1 MTVPRVAS
9 TQLINVTNA
18 SGYALT
24 PSSFTVTRTNTTLTY
39 SLVTNNFA
47 GIDVG
52 TEAAPTVVDFDQDG
66 RLDLFV
72 GQDDGTVSRYEQT
85 AVNGTVFTNLGSLS
99 DGNGTIDMGGR
110 VTVSVVDTD
119 GDGKFSVLLGRSD
132 GLVHEYE
139 QTTIGSSQLVLVTT
153 SFGGVGTT
161 SFAVVGMTDFSG
173 EGRLEFLTGKGD
185 GIVGYFNQSDVNSPD
200 FFRVNSDYLTLTSNT
215 APFCVDLDGNGR
227 IDVLMGVGGG
237 RIYRFEQNAVNSTS
251 VTQLTTNFNNISAVS
266 NAKPCVTDIDG
277 DGMLDLLVGR
287 ADGTIDLYEQETT
300 NPSPT
305 LAGFAPVTTPV
316 CTGQTTTFT
325 ATVGNV
331 SPPYAFT
338 LTNGTETITGTANT
352 TAFSQAWTAGG
363 SGTQTFSLI
372 VSGNGT
378 ALATTTLTVNVP
390 PSANISAPATEITCT
405 VPNITLTASGGGTYR
420 WDNNT
425 TTATRTVNTAGTYS
439 VTVTGAN
446 GCTAV
451 DSQVIT
457 SNTTP
462 PIVTI
467 GSAVSV
473 LNCVTTAITLTA
485 NGGTSYRWEN
495 NTTGQTNN
503 VNVARPHTVT
513 ATGANGC
520 TATASKS
527 IASDYTQPTL
537 SLTATNACA
546 GQNVSL
552 RATPGLDNYIFYLPS
567 GQTIN
572 AGLTSN
578 TVIAGLTANT
588 YSFSVTARHPT
599 SFCQATATAGATVS
613 PPLTLSL
620 SNNNTCQGTNVVL
633 QSGSGFDSYTLL
645 TPFSGSLS
653 SSNGT
658 YGLNPP
664 ISGVFTYSVSA
675 INIQGC
681 RATATIVHTVLPLSV
696 ATLTA
701 SPSTTIS
708 CTNPSLTLTAA
719 STAASQ
725 TWSTNATSSSIVVTT
740 GGVYSVTTVSPDGC
754 RSVTSITIS
763 VDFQTPTAT
772 LTVSPSNTIT
782 CANPVLTLTAGGNGS
797 YEFRKNPS
805 STVLSTGPTLDVST
819 GGRYTVLVTAPS
831 GCTASAFRDIFVNT
845 TPPSVS
851 LVASGP
857 LTCAQTSITLTATG
871 GNNYLFERSGGEGI
885 LSQSPTAGTA
895 LVSASGTYSVTVTN
909 AAGCTATGTIT
920 VNSNTA
926 TPGAQINTPN
936 GTTLTCSTTSL
947 NLVAVGGNSYQWDD
961 NSTMPTRAVST
972 PGTYSVLVTGSN
984 GCTATVSRTVT
995 SNTAVV
1001 TVTNP
1006 TTTTGILGLTFSQTF
1021 TASGGQGSYSFS
1033 VVSGTLPAGMNLFP
1047 SGVLIG
1053 DPAQPGSFT
1062 FIIRARDANGC
1073 SGFSPLFTLF
1083 VSTTATVSTAAAV
1096 NISGISATLGGTVSA
1111 DGGATVTEF
1120 GIVYL
1125 AGAGTPTTSNTK
1137 VMMGAGV
1144 GTYSQ
1149 LVTGLSPATT
1159 YSLRAYAINRA
1170 GTSYGNLQ
1178 TFTTSSAPLA
1188 PVVLTPANG
1197 SVTGQNRPTYTGTAA
1212 PGDVVTVRVDNII
1225 EGQVTA
1231 DASGNWSITSSSPLP
1246 DGPHSVYASV
1256 FRDGVLSAN
1265 SNTNSFTVDTTP
1277 PPAPVV
1283 TTPANGALL
1292 SNNSPTYTGTAEP
1305 ASTLT
1310 VIVDGSTVGTATADA
1325 SGNWSFAQSTPLAQG
1340 SHTLRARATDG
1351 AGNTSVDS
1359 NTNTFTVDTSAPTVT
1374 ITSSATDPTPTG
1386 PIPLTF
1392 TFSESVTGF
1401 VVEDI
1406 TVGNGSLSGFAGS
1419 GSTYTANFIPAT
1431 PGLVSVSVAA
1441 GVAQDAA
1448 SNLNG
1453 ASNRFTL
1460 TYAPLPTIAGLSAS
1474 PTAICTDNPVTFTAT
1489 IGNVT
1494 GSYAYTLTNGSST
1507 GTGTS
1512 SNLSFSQVWQTAG
1525 SGVQTFT
1532 LTVAGNGRS
1541 VATTM
1546 VTVNALPVATLSSSG
1561 TLTCAQTSVVL
1572 TATGGSSYAFSG
1584 PGVSQSGS
1592 GNTAP
1597 VSLPG
1602 TYTVVVTNAAG
1613 CTATATTTVESATST
1628 VNASLVASGTLTCAN
1643 PTVTLTASPAG
1654 ASYTFSGPGLSQS
1667 GATNTATVST
1677 AGTYS
1682 VTVTAAGGCSAVATV
1697 TVQGNTTPPTASIAP
1712 TSATLTCTNPTAT
1725 LTASGGGNYRWED
1738 GSTNAIRS
1746 VSSAGTYSVTVT
1758 AANGCTATA
1767 SVTISED
1774 KTLPAVSLS
1783 ASGTVTCANPTVT
1796 LTASPAGQGTYR
1808 FTGPGLNQSGAANT
1822 ATVAAGGVYM
1832 VTVTAAN
1839 GCTASATTTV
1849 ESATNAVNASLVAS
1863 GTLTCANP
1871 TVTLTASPAGA
1882 SYTFWGPGLSQSGA
1896 TNTATVSTA
1905 GTYSVTVTAAGGCS
1919 AVATVNVQGNTTPP
1933 TAGIAPTSATLTCTN
1948 PTATLTASGG
1958 GSYRWED
1965 GSTNA
1970 LRTVNSAGTYSVTV
1984 TAANG
1989 CTASASV
1996 MISEDKTPPTV
2007 SLAAS
2012 GTVTCA
2018 NPTVTLTASP
2028 AGQGT
2033 YRFTGPGLNQS
2044 GTANT
2049 ATVAAGGVYMVTVTA
2064 ANGCTA
2070 SATTTVES
2078 ATNAVNASLVA
2089 SGTLTCAN
2097 PTVTLTA
2104 SPAGASYT
2112 FWGPGLSQSGP
2123 GNTATVSTAGTYSV
2137 VVTAAGGCS
2146 AVATV
2151 TVQASQE
2158 LPTVSISANPGSA
2171 ITQGQTLTLTA
2182 SGAATY
2188 RWSTGA
2194 TTPAINPPTSAT
2206 GSTVYSVT
2214 GTGPNGCSA
2223 TAQITLAVSASVTPP
2238 PVSVCGSQ
2246 PGTLGGPL
2254 TLLEPIYNC
2263 ATGQIQF
2270 RTSGGN
2276 GSPITYAA
2284 IGITGPTTSC
2294 SATVDAQ
2301 VAVDIRDGK
2310 PNVEPFTLFATQGNI
2325 TVSFRWDALA
2335 FCAGTPPPANTPPT
2349 VANGVGPQSATVGV
2363 GYSLNVGNVFT
2374 DAQTPASLMLSAS
2387 GLPAGLSL
2395 SGSTITGT
2403 PSVSGVSTVTLTA
2416 TDGGGLSASTSF
2428 VITVSGAGGTTP
2440 PVGGP
2445 LAATVVSYNCQT
2457 GAITFGFTGGS
2468 GSPVE
2473 YLAIGITGWTTNPNQ
2488 VIEAGLRADP
2498 KPVTVQ
2504 IRQNGVAGRSFVFDF
2519 GSFCSGNPQPPT
2531 NTAPTVA
2538 NGVGPQSATVGVGY
2552 SLNVG
2557 NVFTDAQTPAS
2568 LMLSASGLP
2577 AGLSLSGSTITGTP
2591 SVSGVSTVT
2600 LTATDGGGL
2609 SASTSFVITVIG
2621 AGGTTP
2627 PVGGPLAAT
2636 VVSYNCQTGAIT
2648 FGFTGG
2654 NGAAVEYFAIGITGW
2669 TTNVNGVI
2677 EAGLRADPKPVTIRV
2692 RQNGVEGTPFVFD
2705 FGQFCSRPARIAAES
2720 VSELDVVVLGNPTP
2734 DSWVEVLVG
2743 NPAGESLHLR
2753 VVSAQGRLMS
2763 SQAIAPTGQG
2773 VRQWVSLGSEAGT
2786 YLLQISTPTR
2796 TKTVK
2801 VVRQ

>member
-1 MTVPRVAS
+1 MLNYGSLSGTITNNNGSVIVNENPTNSTIFTYQGTFTGTVNGIFTNSAATTSAGTFTAPNTFVPSGLPSGAQTLYAKITPS
-9 TQLINVTNA
+9 GGACSYVVPFSYTYNPPPVITQDPVNRFICTGLGTTFTIAATNA
-18 SGYALT
+18 TSYQWQVNTGSGFVNVANNSTYSGAT
-24 PSSFTVTRTNTTLTY
+24 GTTLTISNVSGLNGY
-39 SLVTNNFA
+39 QYRCIASGL
-47 GIDVG
+47 GG
-52 TEAAPTVVDFDQDG
+52 TD
-66 RLDLFV
+66 
-72 GQDDGTVSRYEQT
+72 
-85 AVNGTVFTNLGSLS
+85 
-99 DGNGTIDMGGR
+99 
-110 VTVSVVDTD
+110 
-119 GDGKFSVLLGRSD
+119 
-132 GLVHEYE
+132 
-139 QTTIGSSQLVLVTT
+139 
-153 SFGGVGTT
+153 
-161 SFAVVGMTDFSG
+161 
-173 EGRLEFLTGKGD
+173 
-185 GIVGYFNQSDVNSPD
+185 
-200 FFRVNSDYLTLTSNT
+200 TSN
-215 APFCVDLDGNGR
+215 
-227 IDVLMGVGGG
+227 
-237 RIYRFEQNAVNSTS
+237 
-251 VTQLTTNFNNISAVS
+251 SA
-266 NAKPCVTDIDG
+266 
-277 DGMLDLLVGR
+277 
-287 ADGTIDLYEQETT
+287 
-300 NPSPT
+300 
-305 LAGFAPVTTPV
+305 
-316 CTGQTTTFT
+316 
-325 ATVGNV
+325 
-331 SPPYAFT
+331 
-338 LTNGTETITGTANT
+338 
-352 TAFSQAWTAGG
+352 
-363 SGTQTFSLI
+363 
-372 VSGNGT
+372 
-378 ALATTTLTVNVP
+378 TLTVNPLPNANISPSSTEITCTVP
-390 PSANISAPATEITCT
+390 NITLTASGGSTYRWDNNTTTATRTVNAAGTYSVTVTSADGCTAVDSQVITQNTTPPSANISAPGTEITCTVPSIILTASGGSTYRWDNNTTAATRTVNAAGTYSVTVTSANGCTAVDSQVITQNNTAPSANISAPATEITCT
-405 VPNITLTASGGGTYR
+405 VPSILLTATGGGTYR

-439 VTVTGAN
+439 VTVTSAN

-457 SNTTP
+457 QNNTAP
-462 PIVTI
+462 
-467 GSAVSV
+467 SANISAP
-473 LNCVTTAITLTA
+473 TTEITCTVPSIILTA
-485 NGGTSYRWEN
+485 TGGGTYRWDN
-495 NTTGQTNN
+495 NTTAATRTVNAAGTYSVTVTSANGCTAVDSQVITQNN
-503 VNVARPHTVT
+503 TAPSANISAPATEITCTVPSILLTATGGGTYRWDNNTTTATRTVNTAGTYSVTVTSANGCTAVDSQVITQNNTAPSANISAPTTEITCTVPSIILTATGGGTYRWDNNTTAATRTVNAAGTYSVTVT
-513 ATGANGC
+513 AANGCTAVDSQVITQNNTAPSSNILAPASTTLTCTTTSLALTATGGGTYRWDNNTTAANRTVNAAGTYSVTVTAANGC
-520 TATASKS
+520 TATATTS
-527 IASDYTQPTL
+527 
-537 SLTATNACA
+537 
-546 GQNVSL
+546 V
-552 RATPGLDNYIFYLPS
+552 F
-567 GQTIN
+567 
-572 AGLTSN
+572 SN
-578 TVIAGLTANT
+578 TG
-588 YSFSVTARHPT
+588 
-599 SFCQATATAGATVS
+599 
-613 PPLTLSL
+613 
-620 SNNNTCQGTNVVL
+620 
-633 QSGSGFDSYTLL
+633 
-645 TPFSGSLS
+645 
-653 SSNGT
+653 
-658 YGLNPP
+658 
-664 ISGVFTYSVSA
+664 
-675 INIQGC
+675 
-681 RATATIVHTVLPLSV
+681 
-696 ATLTA
+696 
-701 SPSTTIS
+701 
-708 CTNPSLTLTAA
+708 
-719 STAASQ
+719 
-725 TWSTNATSSSIVVTT
+725 
-740 GGVYSVTTVSPDGC
+740 
-754 RSVTSITIS
+754 
-763 VDFQTPTAT
+763 
-772 LTVSPSNTIT
+772 
-782 CANPVLTLTAGGNGS
+782 
-797 YEFRKNPS
+797 
-805 STVLSTGPTLDVST
+805 
-819 GGRYTVLVTAPS
+819 
-831 GCTASAFRDIFVNT
+831 
-845 TPPSVS
+845 
-851 LVASGP
+851 
-857 LTCAQTSITLTATG
+857 
-871 GNNYLFERSGGEGI
+871 
-885 LSQSPTAGTA
+885 
-895 LVSASGTYSVTVTN
+895 
-909 AAGCTATGTIT
+909 
-920 VNSNTA
+920 
-926 TPGAQINTPN
+926 
-936 GTTLTCSTTSL
+936 
-947 NLVAVGGNSYQWDD
+947 
-961 NSTMPTRAVST
+961 
-972 PGTYSVLVTGSN
+972 
-984 GCTATVSRTVT
+984 
-995 SNTAVV
+995 VV
-1001 TVTNP
+1001 TVTIP
-1006 TTTTGILGLTFSQTF
+1006 TTTTGIVNAPFSVTF
-1021 TASGGQGSYSFS
+1021 TATGGQGGYSFS
-1033 VVSGTLPAGMNLFP
+1033 LENGTLPTGLNVAGTGILAGTP
-1047 SGVLIG
+1047 T
-1053 DPAQPGSFT
+1053 QTGSFT
-1062 FIIRARDANGC
+1062 FTVRAQDANGC
-1073 SGFSPLFTLF
+1073 IGVSAVYTL
-1083 VSTTATVSTAAAV
+1083 VLSTTATVSTAAPA

-1125 AGAGTPTTSNTK
+1125 AGVGTPTTSNTK
-1137 VMMGAGV
+1137 VMMGAGM
-1144 GTYSQ
+1144 GPYSQ

-1159 YSLRAYAINRA
+1159 YSLRAYAINPA

-1197 SVTGQNRPTYTGTAA
+1197 SVIGQNRPTYSGTAA
-1212 PGDVVTVRVDNII
+1212 PGDVVTIKVNSISQ
-1225 EGQVTA
+1225 GQTTT
-1231 DASGNWSITSSSPLP
+1231 DASGNWSFTSSSPLP
-1246 DGPHSVYASV
+1246 DGPHSVNASV

-1374 ITSSATDPTPTG
+1374 ITSSATDPTPTS

-1419 GSTYTANFIPAT
+1419 GSTYTANFTPAT

-1474 PTAICTDNPVTFTAT
+1474 PTAVCTGNPVTFTAT

-1541 VATTM
+1541 VATTT

-1613 CTATATTTVESATST
+1613 CTATATTTVESATSS

-1654 ASYTFSGPGLSQS
+1654 ASYAFWGPGLSQS
-1667 GATNTATVST
+1667 GPGNTATVST

-1725 LTASGGGNYRWED
+1725 LTASGGGSYRWED
-1738 GSTNAIRS
+1738 GSTNALRS
-1746 VSSAGTYSVTVT
+1746 VSTAGTYSVTVT

-1774 KTLPAVSLS
+1774 KTLPAVSLAAS
-1783 ASGTVTCANPTVT
+1783 GTVTCANPTVTLTASPAGQGTYRFTGPGLNQSGVANTATVSAGGVYMVTVTAANGCTASATTTVESATNAVNASLVASGTLTCANPTVTLTASPAGASYAFSGPGLSQSGATNTATVSTAGTYSVTVTAAGGCSAIATVTVQGNTTPPTASIAPTSATLTCTNPTATLTASGGGSYRWEDGSTNALRSVSTAGTYSVTVTAANGCTATASVTISEDKTLPAVSLAASGTVTCANPTVT

-1882 SYTFWGPGLSQSGA
+1882 SYAFSGPGLSQSGA

-1905 GTYSVTVTAAGGCS
+1905 GTYSV
-1919 AVATVNVQGNTTPP
+1919 
-1933 TAGIAPTSATLTCTN
+1933 
-1948 PTATLTASGG
+1948 
-1958 GSYRWED
+1958 
-1965 GSTNA
+1965 
-1970 LRTVNSAGTYSVTV
+1970 
-1984 TAANG
+1984 
-1989 CTASASV
+1989 
-1996 MISEDKTPPTV
+1996 
-2007 SLAAS
+2007 
-2012 GTVTCA
+2012 
-2018 NPTVTLTASP
+2018 
-2028 AGQGT
+2028 
-2033 YRFTGPGLNQS
+2033 
-2044 GTANT
+2044 
-2049 ATVAAGGVYMVTVTA
+2049 
-2064 ANGCTA
+2064 
-2070 SATTTVES
+2070 
-2078 ATNAVNASLVA
+2078 
-2089 SGTLTCAN
+2089 
-2097 PTVTLTA
+2097 
-2104 SPAGASYT
+2104 
-2112 FWGPGLSQSGP
+2112 
-2123 GNTATVSTAGTYSV
+2123 

-2146 AVATV
+2146 AIATV

-2171 ITQGQTLTLTA
+2171 ITQGQTVTLTA
-2182 SGAATY
+2182 SGATAY

-2223 TAQITLAVSASVTPP
+2223 TAQITLVVSASVTPP

-2349 VANGVGPQSATVGV
+2349 VANAVGPQSATVGVGYSLNVGSVFTDAQTPASLILSASGLPAGLALNGVTISGTPSTSGVSTVMLTATDGGGLSASTSFVITVSGASGTVVPPANTAPTLANGVGPQSATVGV
-2363 GYSLNVGNVFT
+2363 GYSLNVGSVFT
-2374 DAQTPASLMLSAS
+2374 DAETPGSVVLSAS
-2387 GLPAGLSL
+2387 GLPTGLSL

-2403 PSVSGVSTVTLTA
+2403 PSASGVSTVTLTA
-2416 TDGGGLSASTSF
+2416 TDPGGLSNSTSF
-2428 VITVSGAGGTTP
+2428 VLTVSGAGGTTP

-2457 GAITFGFTGGS
+2457 GAITFGFTGGN

-2504 IRQNGVAGRSFVFDF
+2504 IRQNGVPGGSFVFDF

-2531 NTAPTVA
+2531 NTAPTVV

-2557 NVFTDAQTPAS
+2557 SVFTDAQTPGS
-2568 LMLSASGLP
+2568 IVLSASGLP

-2591 SVSGVSTVT
+2591 SASGVSTVT
-2600 LTATDGGGL
+2600 LTATDPGGL
-2609 SASTSFVITVIG
+2609 SNSTSFVITVSG

-2692 RQNGVEGTPFVFD
+2692 RQNGAEGTPFVFD
-2705 FGQFCSRPARIAAES
+2705 FGQFCSRPARVAKM
-2720 VSELDVVVLGNPTP
+2720 SETPLTLTVLGNPTSLDVVDVVIEGAQGQP
-2734 DSWVEVLVG
+2734 LSIQVVNNSGHLLH
-2743 NPAGESLHLR
+2743 GETHAVAPVSLRQQLPLR
-2753 VVSAQGRLMS
+2753 VG
-2763 SQAIAPTGQG
+2763 PG
-2773 VRQWVSLGSEAGT
+2773 V
-2786 YLLQISTPTR
+2786 YLIRVSTPTG
-2796 TKTVK
+2796 TVTQK
-2801 VVRQ
+2801 VVRY